1 MSEQREGKE
10 IMRFYM
16 PEGLKNKYKR
26 LCGIKGTT
34 MTEDLIAYMESEVEE
49 NKEFIEMA
57 EKKFGGK

>member
-1 MSEQREGKE
+1 
-10 IMRFYM
+10 MRFYM